1 MTREGIDTERLKERE
16 RRQERKRKFLVRLG
30 VHIGKIRRSKGY
42 SMDRLALEADL
53 SRATMSRIE
62 KGSVDPQAFTLES
75 IARTLGIKFSH
86 LVDFDI
92 RLRLK

>member
-1 MTREGIDTERLKERE
+1 MAKDILDAERAKERVKRE
-16 RRQERKRKFLVRLG
+16 ERKRRFLIRLG
-30 VHIGKIRRSKGY
+30 SHIGKVRRSKGY

-75 IARTLGIKFSH
+75 IARTLGITFSQ
-86 LVDFDI
+86 LVD
-92 RLRLK
+92 LR